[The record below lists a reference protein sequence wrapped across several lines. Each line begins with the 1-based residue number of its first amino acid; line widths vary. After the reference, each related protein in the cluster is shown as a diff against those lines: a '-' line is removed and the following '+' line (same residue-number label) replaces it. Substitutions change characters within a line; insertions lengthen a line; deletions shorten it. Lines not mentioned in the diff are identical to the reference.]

1 MASLSLRDWWKQ
13 LASRAGNRRRRS
25 RAVELCAAQSLEHR
39 QFLSGLVTTLTPT
52 TTTSTSG
59 TSALVSGGLSTIT
72 GGATSSGGT
81 TSSGTTS
88 GTSSSGTSS
97 SGTSTK
103 SAPSWLAPL
112 LDWQAT
118 LKTAADRYQQNTTDN
133 RSLLS
138 SRLAEVLATYEAGE
152 DLRAK
157 QSETLLDE
165 VRERLDVSEEELSD
179 NLRDLDDHSNR
190 TLSSLLLVRDR
201 TVSAVQRHTT
211 ETAQSDADY
220 QAAVLKIQET
230 HSLLLK
236 RADDDFQSAVDQATA
251 DREAA
256 LTAAGDRHEN
266 ALAAAAARFDSA
278 MDAADAAF
286 DTAVDS
292 AVG

>member
-1 MASLSLRDWWKQ
+1 MASLSPRDWWNQ

-39 QFLSGLVTTLTPT
+39 QFLSGLITTLTPT

-72 GGATSSGGT
+72 GVATSSGATTGTGT
-81 TSSGTTS
+81 TSAAASS
-88 GTSSSGTSS
+88 SSSSGTSS
-97 SGTSTK
+97 K
-103 SAPSWLAPL
+103 PAPSWLAPL

-118 LKTAADRYQQNTTDN
+118 LKTAADRYQQNTADN

-220 QAAVLKIQET
+220 QAAV
-230 HSLLLK
+230 
-236 RADDDFQSAVDQATA
+236 RRFTA
-251 DREAA
+251 EQGAK
-256 LTAAGDRHEN
+256 
-266 ALAAAAARFDSA
+266 S
-278 MDAADAAF
+278 
-286 DTAVDS
+286 
-292 AVG
+292 